1 MENKIIHL
9 KDRSVISIQG
19 EDSEEFLK
27 SIVTC
32 NLDLQDQNS
41 LSGAL
46 LSPQGKL
53 MNNFIVFKKDH
64 KFLIDIHKSSTE
76 EFLKKLSIYKLKSKV
91 LIEEENELSVFVSL
105 EKPYKDFQPDPRN
118 KELGWRGVGQIK
130 NISSEKMKK
139 YEKKRLSLGIVE
151 EGKDIKSGEYFP
163 IEMNLDYC
171 NSIDFYKGCFVGQ
184 EVTSRMQRR
193 GKTKK
198 RVFPFRT
205 ENILTNKDDI
215 IFIEKKVGTVIKTID
230 DIGIALI
237 RIEVIEDLISQ
248 SEKII
253 IGNDS
258 CKVEFCYP
266 QGYS

>member
-1 MENKIIHL
+1 MENEIIHL
-9 KDRSVISIQG
+9 KDRFVISIQG
-19 EDSEEFLK
+19 EDSEEFLQ

-53 MNNFIVFKKDH
+53 MNNFIVFKKDR
-64 KFLIDIHKSSTE
+64 KFLIDIHESSAE

-91 LIEEENELSVFVSL
+91 QIEEENELSVFVSL
-105 EKPYKDFQPDPRN
+105 ENPYNDFQPDPRN
-118 KELGWRGVGQIK
+118 KELGWRGISKIK
-130 NISSEKMKK
+130 NISSENMKK

-205 ENILTNKDDI
+205 ENTLTSQDDI
-215 IFIEKKVGTVIKTID
+215 IFIGKKVGTVIKTID

-237 RIEVIEDLISQ
+237 RIEAIEGLISQ

-253 IGNDS
+253 IGDGP
-258 CKVEFCYP
+258 CKIEFCYP
-266 QGYS
+266 QGYL